1 MRIKRLNE
9 ISNNETIIEEKARKL
24 AWESKEY
31 DKVIQQSINNYG
43 KQHDE
48 YQPDAI
54 WRDGFENGFTECAR
68 IFNIEHI
75 VTDIEKYNL

>member
-1 MRIKRLNE
+1 MKIKRLNE
-9 ISNNETIIEEKARKL
+9 FDNNESIIDEKARKL

-31 DKVIQQSINNYG
+31 DEIIQQSINNYG

-48 YQPDAI
+48 YQPDSI
-54 WRDGFENGFTECAR
+54 WRDGFENGFVECAR

-75 VTDIEKYNL
+75 ITDIEKYNL